1 LNEERTAAHLVLAS
15 ASPRR
20 AALLRS
26 VGLPF
31 TTRPVDID
39 ESVAAGEAAAPYV
52 ERLARAKATAQ
63 VHDGEVVIG
72 ADTTV
77 VLDDAIIGKPV
88 DPDDARRILRT
99 LSGRTHTVFTGVA
112 VATTARVASGV
123 ARTEVTFA
131 ELPDTWIDRYV
142 ATGEPLDKAGAYGMQ
157 DGAALFVIGIA
168 GSPSNVIGLPLHLLP
183 QLGVVL

>member
-1 LNEERTAAHLVLAS
+1 LNDARPASHLVLAS

-26 VGLPF
+26 VGLTF
-31 TTRPVDID
+31 TTRPVDVD
-39 ESVAAGEAAAPYV
+39 ESVVPGEAAAPYV
-52 ERLARAKATAQ
+52 ERLARAKATAL
-63 VHDGEVVIG
+63 VRDGEVVIG

-77 VLDDAIIGKPV
+77 VLDDTIIGKPI
-88 DPDDARRILRT
+88 DADDARRILRT
-99 LSGRTHTVFTGVA
+99 LSGRTHTVCTGVA
-112 VATTARVASGV
+112 VATTTRVASGV
-123 ARTEVTFA
+123 ARTDVTFA
-131 ELPDTWIDRYV
+131 VLPDPWIDRYV

-157 DGAALFVIGIA
+157 DGAALFVLGIA